1 MAARAPHKPTAGLN
15 AGEEA
20 SSGALILRL
29 LALAWNYRVGVL
41 VTLGLQLVLLTLT
54 LSGLGLLGLGIDV
67 IGHAFDPLTAENPA
81 GNKPP
86 NWPLGT
92 QPPAEWT
99 AMQEVGLVAAGIAA
113 VALFRFVIEALSAFW
128 IAQLVQNIVVS
139 LRTRVYDKLQR
150 LSFRFF
156 DANESGSIINRVTG
170 DVQAVRMFV
179 DQVLVNVLLMTISLV
194 FFTGYMLSLHVRLTL
209 VCLATTPLLWFLTAW
224 FSRVVKPAYRENRR
238 LFDSA
243 VRVLAENATGVHVV
257 KGFARQREE
266 VTKFAAAN
274 DAVGEHRRRIF
285 RNVSI
290 FVPLISFLPQLNL
303 VILLLY
309 GGWIYL
315 HDPDFT
321 LGTLVVFSG
330 LLQQFSS
337 QVGNVAQLANAVQ
350 QSLTGAARV
359 FEILDTP
366 LDIPERD
373 DPVPLPGGGTGSARD
388 APAAAAAAECGQL
401 RGAVTFEGVTFRYGA
416 DDDPPALGDVS
427 FHAPAGS
434 LTAILGATGAGKS
447 TLLSLIPRFYD
458 PAAGRILLDGV
469 DLRDLKLD
477 ELRQSIGLVFQESFL
492 FSNTVAENI
501 AFGHPDAS
509 PEQVERAA
517 RIASAHGFVTDDLE
531 HGYASVLTEGGNN
544 LSGGQRQR
552 LAIARAVLL
561 DPPVLLMDDPTAA
574 IDPETEN
581 VILAAMASAMEN
593 RTTFVVAHR
602 LSTLR
607 RADQILVLE
616 RGRIVER
623 GTHEELMAHGQH
635 YATAALTQTADEAS
649 SEILARVGG
658 GA

>member
-1 MAARAPHKPTAGLN
+1 MPEPPAEPPAAPGD
-15 AGEEA
+15 A
-20 SSGALILRL
+20 SSWGLILRL
-29 LALAWNYRVGVL
+29 LKLAWGYRRGVL
-41 VTLGLQLVLLTLT
+41 VALGLQLVLLTLT

-67 IGHAFDPLTAENPA
+67 IGHAFDPVSPENPT
-81 GNKPP
+81 GNKAPV
-86 NWPLGT
+86 WPLGFT
-92 QPPAEWT
+92 PPEGWSATWL
-99 AMQEVGLVAAGIAA
+99 VGLVAAGIAG
-113 VALFRFVIEALSAFW
+113 VALLRFACEAASAFW
-128 IAQLVQNIVVS
+128 IANLVQSIVVS
-139 LRTRVYDKLQR
+139 LRTAVYDKLQR

-179 DQVLVNVLLMTISLV
+179 DQVLVNVLIMAISLV
-194 FFTGYMLSLHVRLTL
+194 FFTGYMLSLHVTLTL

-224 FSRVVKPAYRENRR
+224 FSRTVKPAYRENRR

-243 VRVLAENATGVHVV
+243 VRVLGENTQGVHVV

-266 VTKFAAAN
+266 IAKFAAAN
-274 DAVGEHRRRIF
+274 DAVGDHRRWIF
-285 RNVSI
+285 WRVST
-290 FVPLISFLPQLNL
+290 FVPLIGFVPQLNL
-303 VILLLY
+303 IILLLV
-309 GGWIYL
+309 GGRIYL
-315 HDPDFT
+315 NDPTFT

-337 QVGNVAQLANAVQ
+337 QVGNAAQLANAVQ

-366 LDIPERD
+366 LDIAEKP
-373 DPVPLPGGGTGSARD
+373 DPVRLAAT
-388 APAAAAAAECGQL
+388 PAAGEPRPR
-401 RGAVTFEGVTFRYGA
+401 RGAVRFENVTFRYGRF
-416 DDDPPALGDVS
+416 DDPPALGDVS
-427 FHAPAGS
+427 FDAPAGS
-434 LTAILGATGAGKS
+434 LTAILGATGSGKS

-458 PAAGRILLDGV
+458 PDRGRILLDGT

-477 ELRQSIGLVFQESFL
+477 ELRRSIGLVFQESFL

-501 AFGHPDAS
+501 AFGHPHATA
-509 PEQVERAA
+509 EQVERAA
-517 RIASAHGFVTDDLE
+517 RIASAHHFVTDDLE

-574 IDPETEN
+574 IDPETEGE
-581 VILAAMASAMEN
+581 ILAAMASAMAD

-607 RADQILVLE
+607 RADQILVLD
-616 RGRIVER
+616 RGRLVEV
-623 GTHEELMAHGQH
+623 GTHEELMQRGEH
-635 YATAALTQTADEAS
+635 YARAAITQTADARS
-649 SEILARVGG
+649 TEILSRVGG
-658 GA
+658 LS